1 MVAIIWAHWT
11 RGGHAIDLWSMY
23 LLLKFVQ
30 KMIATLNSDGTP
42 GQAAAG
48 IAVGSIFGLT
58 PLINLHNLVVLA
70 VVILLRVSLPAVMLG
85 WMAAVPAGF
94 ALDPLFDSMGTSM
107 LEMLALRPLWTSI
120 TNAPIIALTNLNNSI
135 VLGSLVFWMIVSIPL
150 YFLARWGIAKYR
162 VTVYARIQQWKAFKA
177 VRASKIYNIYRLF
190 RPE

>member
-1 MVAIIWAHWT
+1 
-11 RGGHAIDLWSMY
+11 
-23 LLLKFVQ
+23 
-30 KMIATLNSDGTP
+30 
-42 GQAAAG
+42 
-48 IAVGSIFGLT
+48 
-58 PLINLHNLVVLA
+58 
-70 VVILLRVSLPAVMLG
+70 
-85 WMAAVPAGF
+85 MAAVPARF